1 MAAFPRELDHYS
13 SAQRLF
19 GTLNPPIAINGSLM
33 VEPFLVMA
41 AVQIALTTCSSQ
53 RLNNIFRLNLKKRQ

>member
-1 MAAFPRELDHYS
+1 MAVFPRELDNY
-13 SAQRLF
+13 ALAPRLF

-41 AVQIALTTCSSQ
+41 AV
-53 RLNNIFRLNLKKRQ
+53 